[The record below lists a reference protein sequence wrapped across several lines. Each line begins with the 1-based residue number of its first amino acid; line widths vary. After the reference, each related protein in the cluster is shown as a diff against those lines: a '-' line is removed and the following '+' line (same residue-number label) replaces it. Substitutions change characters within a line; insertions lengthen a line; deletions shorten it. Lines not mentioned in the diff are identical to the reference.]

1 MEQFPPIK
9 TVGSVTFGKLPA
21 EQMTIDVKPSLSS
34 LSKISE
40 LWAQS
45 WTSKL
50 VLDPIK
56 RKSKFSFF
64 GSS

>member
-21 EQMTIDVKPSLSS
+21 EQMTIEVKPSLSS

-40 LWAQS
+40 L
-45 WTSKL
+45 
-50 VLDPIK
+50 
-56 RKSKFSFF
+56 
-64 GSS
+64 